1 MFHGNICWEAT
12 RHHAATTSTPAARG
26 AVAQPSL
33 PLAGRPM
40 SPSIRRPPH
49 LMELWVVLGC
59 LARSSFGATTKAR
72 QYQIFFWSTA
82 KTLLGSDPSH
92 GPTSVELLQHLLVQN
107 GVSFDKY
114 VAPYPLEHMADI
126 LKTKAQDEE
135 AFASESSV

>member
-59 LARSSFGATTKAR
+59 LARVMVFLKGAGNMNDIVFDGSFM
-72 QYQIFFWSTA
+72 
-82 KTLLGSDPSH
+82 
-92 GPTSVELLQHLLVQN
+92 LLV
-107 GVSFDKY
+107 
-114 VAPYPLEHMADI
+114 
-126 LKTKAQDEE
+126 T
-135 AFASESSV
+135 